1 MERYEKERGS
11 MRDYKVESI
20 EAKYR
25 EDIEKL
31 GQYAVIIPL
40 DKEDLGAYIEG
51 FDTMKETQSN
61 EICREIINL
70 LEFEMIM
77 MNNKIDT
84 KGNRFMFIVKE
95 CVKKVCRMNGLKFKN
110 NDDIFL
116 LGEGS
121 A

>member
-1 MERYEKERGS
+1 

-25 EDIEKL
+25 ADIEKL

-40 DKEDLGAYIEG
+40 DKEDLGAYIEE

-61 EICREIINL
+61 EICREVINL

-84 KGNRFMFIVKE
+84 KGNRFMSIVKE
-95 CVKKVCRMNGLKFKN
+95 CVKKVCRMNKLKFKD

>member
-1 MERYEKERGS
+1 

-25 EDIEKL
+25 ADIEKL

-40 DKEDLGAYIEG
+40 DKEDLGAYIEE

-61 EICREIINL
+61 EICREVINL

-77 MNNKIDT
+77 MNNKIDA

>member
-1 MERYEKERGS
+1 

-40 DKEDLGAYIEG
+40 DKEDLGTYIEG

-77 MNNKIDT
+77 MNNKIDA

>member
-1 MERYEKERGS
+1 MERDEKERGN
-11 MRDYKVESI
+11 MRGYKVESI

-25 EDIEKL
+25 DDIEKF

-40 DKEDLGAYIEG
+40 DKEDLGVYIEG
-51 FDTMKETQSN
+51 FDTMKVTQSN
-61 EICREIINL
+61 EVCREVINL

-77 MNNKIDT
+77 MNNKIDA
-84 KGNRFMFIVKE
+84 KGNRFMSIVKE

-110 NDDIFL
+110 NDDIFI